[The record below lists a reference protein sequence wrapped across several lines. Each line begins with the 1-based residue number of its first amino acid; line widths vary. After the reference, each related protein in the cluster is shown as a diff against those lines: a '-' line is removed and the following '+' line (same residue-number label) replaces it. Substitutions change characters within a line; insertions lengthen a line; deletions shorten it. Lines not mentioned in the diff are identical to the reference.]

1 MIEEKTKKEEKIE
14 SPKEEKKE
22 RTSEKKEVKETKEV
36 KEETKKTEIKKEK
49 KAQVQKK
56 RDPLLRRGKKYREV
70 IKAIDKD
77 KNYDLKE
84 ALGLIIK
91 TQTTKFDSSVEL
103 HIKLGIKTDQAD
115 QNIRMVVDLPQGTGK
130 QVRVAAIVSPQN
142 DKAAKDGGAD
152 IVGSDDL
159 IEKIAK
165 GFMDFDVVIATP
177 DMMGKF
183 GKVGKVLG
191 TKGLMPN
198 PKTETVTDDPKKIVE
213 KLKKG
218 RVELRNDKFGIIH
231 AAFGKVSM
239 GEEKLEEN
247 FTAIMEALKRAKP
260 QGSKGQFIR
269 RISLATTMGPG
280 LKVDVDKVLK
290 ETK

>member
-1 MIEEKTKKEEKIE
+1 MAEKKAKKEEKVE
-14 SPKEEKKE
+14 SPKEEKEEK
-22 RTSEKKEVKETKEV
+22 TSEKKEVKEIKEV
-36 KEETKKTEIKKEK
+36 KKETKKTKVKKEK
-49 KAQVQKK
+49 KAPVQKK
-56 RDPLLRRGKKYREV
+56 RDPLLRRSKKYREV
-70 IKAIDKD
+70 VKAIDKD

-84 ALGLIIK
+84 ALTLIVK
-91 TQTTKFDSSVEL
+91 TQVTKFDSSVEL

-115 QNIRMVVDLPQGTGK
+115 QNIRMAVDLPQGTGK
-130 QVRVAAIVSPQN
+130 QVRVAAVVSPQN

-152 IVGSDDL
+152 VVGADDL
-159 IEKIAK
+159 IEKISK

-177 DMMGKF
+177 DMMGKL

-198 PKTETVTDDPKKIVE
+198 PKTETVTDDPKKTTE

-239 GEEKLEEN
+239 GQEKLEEN
-247 FTAIMEALKRAKP
+247 FKAIIEALKRVKP
-260 QGSKGQFIR
+260 QSSKGQFIR

-280 LKVDVDKVLK
+280 IKLDVDKIIK
-290 ETK
+290 